1 MIDVT
6 WQIVASGIVSPE
18 GPAVDRDG
26 NIFLV
31 SRWTGKVVQVT
42 SEGVV
47 HELVDTGGKPQSVA
61 LLPTGEL
68 LLADAKN
75 HVLQRMT
82 RQGELIT
89 IASRVDGTSEEFWGP
104 TI

>member
-42 SEGVV
+42 SEGVDSG
-47 HELVDTGGKPQSVA
+47 VD
-61 LLPTGEL
+61 
-68 LLADAKN
+68 
-75 HVLQRMT
+75 
-82 RQGELIT
+82 
-89 IASRVDGTSEEFWGP
+89 
-104 TI
+104 